1 MGQDFGQSKIP
12 KDVGSHATGD
22 EGSSGHR
29 KVAAAEGAAGTDR
42 AGNRIGAGPE
52 PEGYPGQECLKEK
65 DVAGYWLREPGDR
78 WGWTFLPLR
87 RGYRRPP
94 PVGSK
99 LCRALRSSLSRGTEY
114 EIGNHKG

>member
-1 MGQDFGQSKIP
+1 M
-12 KDVGSHATGD
+12 DVGSHATGD

-29 KVAAAEGAAGTDR
+29 TVAVAEGAAGTDR
-42 AGNRIGAGPE
+42 VGNTIGAE
-52 PEGYPGQECLKEK
+52 PEGYPDQECSKEK
-65 DVAGYWLREPGDR
+65 DEAGYWLREPGDR

-94 PVGSK
+94 PMGSK